1 MTAKLNVSVVVVSRD
16 RPAEL
21 KRVLTSLRYL
31 DFANFEV
38 IVVSNDDPKALF
50 PEIYNVDRIKFVPF
64 DEANISAARNLGINQ
79 ASGEIVAFCDDDAVP
94 EPTWLTHLTRPFAD
108 KTVGAAGGYVRGR
121 NGISFQWKGR
131 SFDHFGEHS
140 DLEIADDAPV
150 IFAGD
155 TNRGIK
161 TEGTNC
167 AFRRQT
173 LLDLGGFDENFSYYL
188 DETDLNMRISQAG
201 WKTAIVPLAQVHHGF
216 AASKQR
222 GRNRAP
228 KSMYDIGQSKAWFCK
243 KHAQSQ
249 SVTRESEGFT
259 RAQEIRLLEFMI
271 RGDLEP
277 RDVPRLMTSLAD
289 GLAKGAVLTA
299 QATRKLADT
308 PTSAFQPYLDRPAD
322 QTAIACRAH
331 QWRKA
336 YNAAKAR
343 ASQGA
348 GITVFQ
354 LSLSSLYHR
363 IVFHSDG
370 FWLHKGGLFGRAERD
385 EPLFQPN
392 TLKSR
397 VAKEVARLSN
407 IRPISKTLSIRDLP

>member
-1 MTAKLNVSVVVVSRD
+1 MTAKLNVSVIIVSRD
-16 RPAEL
+16 RPVEL
-21 KRVLTSLRYL
+21 KRALTSLRYL
-31 DFANFEV
+31 DFPNIEV
-38 IVVSNDDPKALF
+38 IVVSNDDPKLLF
-50 PEIYNVDRIKFVPF
+50 PDIYNVGRIKFVPF
-64 DEANISAARNLGINQ
+64 DKANISAARNLGINQ

-94 EPTWLTHLTRPFAD
+94 EPTWLTHLTGPFKD

-121 NGISFQWKGR
+121 NGISYQWKGR
-131 SFDHFGEHS
+131 SFDRFGEHS
-140 DLEIADDAPV
+140 DLEIAQDTPV

-155 TNRGIK
+155 TNKGIK

-167 AFRRQT
+167 AFRRQA
-173 LLDLGGFDENFSYYL
+173 LLNLGGFDENFKYYL
-188 DETDLNMRISQAG
+188 DETDLNMRIGQAG
-201 WKTAIVPLAQVHHGF
+201 LKTAIVPLAQVHHGY

-222 GRNRAP
+222 SRNRAP
-228 KSMYDIGQSKAWFCK
+228 KSLYDIGQSKAWFCK

-249 SVTRESEGFT
+249 GVTRINEGFT
-259 RAQEIRLLEFMI
+259 RAQKSRLLEFMI

-289 GLAKGAVLTA
+289 GLAKGAALTA
-299 QATRKLADT
+299 QATRKLAAS
-308 PTSAFQPYLDRPAD
+308 PTSAFQPYLDHPAD

-336 YNAAKAR
+336 FYTAKSR

-354 LSLSSLYHR
+354 LSLSSIYHR

-370 FWLHKGGLFGRAERD
+370 FWLHKGGIFGRAERD

-397 VAKEVARLSN
+397 VAKEIARLSS
-407 IRPISKTLSIRDLP
+407 IRPISKILSIRDLP